1 LSELLGESNAMR
13 ELRARIARLAPL
25 PTPVLLLGETGT
37 GKTLAAAA
45 LHRLS
50 RRPHALAV
58 LDCGA
63 LAPGLAES
71 ELFGAERGA
80 FTGADARRA
89 GALERAGRGTL
100 LLDEVGE
107 LPLALQPR
115 LLRALGA
122 RRFARL
128 GGGESLA
135 LEARVV
141 AATNVVLGDAVA
153 RGTFRAD
160 LFHRLAVVTLTLPPL
175 RERAGDL
182 PALVSAGLARAARAL
197 ACAAPAFDVGFVAQ
211 LARHAWPGNV
221 RELEHALERLL
232 ALGAPPRLGAND
244 ALALLAELDAT
255 ETPTAGTALASARGN
270 ISAAARALGLPRT
283 TYRRHLARE
292 RTAPK
297 SPNGDV
303 HTCR

>member
-1 LSELLGESNAMR
+1 
-13 ELRARIARLAPL
+13 
-25 PTPVLLLGETGT
+25 VF
-37 GKTLAAAA
+37 
-45 LHRLS
+45 
-50 RRPHALAV
+50 
-58 LDCGA
+58 DCGA
-63 LAPGLAES
+63 LAPGLAER

-107 LPLALQPR
+107 LPLAVQPR

-122 RRFARL
+122 RRFTRL
-128 GGGESLA
+128 GGGETLA

-141 AATNVVLGDAVA
+141 AATNVALGEAVE
-153 RGTFRAD
+153 RGVFRAD

-175 RERAGDL
+175 RERLADL
-182 PALVSAGLARAARAL
+182 PALVAAGLARAARAL
-197 ACAAPAFDVGFVAQ
+197 GCAAPAFDAGFVAE

-232 ALGAPPRLGAND
+232 ALGAPNRLGAIEAA
-244 ALALLAELDAT
+244 ALVAELDLA
-255 ETPTAGTALASARGN
+255 PAPSASAMLASARGN
-270 ISAAARALGLPRT
+270 VSAAARALGLPRT

-292 RTAPK
+292 RASET
-297 SPNGDV
+297 
-303 HTCR
+303 R